1 MKKSASPKASPAK
14 SVQPGESFKQ
24 SISFE
29 QSKLNFV
36 SKLKKEFRGQN
47 SCLNEFLK
55 IVGLL
60 RQYPSF
66 DQPQFLTLTRG
77 LDLDIEEV
85 KDLFVSFVAQMESD
99 FCIRKIEGCYGQ
111 AIYSWA
117 V

>member
-1 MKKSASPKASPAK
+1 MKSASPKSSPAK

-29 QSKLNFV
+29 QSKLNFA

-60 RQYPSF
+60 RQFQTF
-66 DQPQFLTLTRG
+66 DLGQFLSMTRG
-77 LDLDIEEV
+77 LDLEIQEASN
-85 KDLFVSFVAQMESD
+85 LFFSFVAQMESD
-99 FCIRKIEGCYGQ
+99 SCIRKIEGCYGQ